1 MNMNVIYNRRVNRY
15 GAISRC
21 KILEQINISTK
32 EVMEL
37 RFKEIW
43 PRIYRFFYYK
53 MQNREE
59 AEELTQE
66 TFRRVLPQLE
76 AGKVEWDKLMG
87 YTAATA
93 RNLLVDTWRSRS
105 RQPITTSL
113 EGLQEKGW
121 DHPQQ
126 VTEVE
131 ETLMVQQALRQLNEE
146 HRKVLTYR
154 IIEGWPVD
162 EVANKMKRSP
172 GAVRSLQFRAVKAL
186 KDTLEK
192 GGYFHG

>member
-1 MNMNVIYNRRVNRY
+1 M
-15 GAISRC
+15 
-21 KILEQINISTK
+21 EQINISTK
-32 EVMEL
+32 EVLEL

-66 TFRRVLPQLE
+66 TFRCVWPQLE
-76 AGKVEWDKLMG
+76 AGKVELDKLAG
-87 YTAATA
+87 YSATAAC
-93 RNLLVDTWRSRS
+93 NLLVDTWRSRG
-105 RQPITTSL
+105 RQPLTTSL

-121 DHPQQ
+121 DYPQQ
-126 VTEVE
+126 ATEVE
-131 ETLMVQQALRQLNEE
+131 ETLMVRQALKELNEE
-146 HRKVLTYR
+146 HRMVLTYR

-162 EVANKMKRSP
+162 EVARKMKRSP
-172 GAVRSLQFRAVKAL
+172 GAVRSLQFRAIKAL